1 MTDKYAFIVAEKAD
15 YPITSMCGWLG
26 VSRAG
31 YYEWRSRPAS
41 ASARRRF
48 MLATHV
54 VEIFEASR
62 GTYGAR
68 RVAAELG
75 GRGKAAGVRQVA
87 SIMREHGLV
96 ACQPRPY
103 KRTTYGDRAGAAA
116 DLLAG
121 DFTADRPRH
130 KLVGDITY
138 VWTWEGWLYLAT
150 VIDCFSRQVIGWS
163 MAEHMRAEL
172 VVDAL
177 TMAAGNGTLDTE
189 AIFHSDRGSQYSSAR
204 FRAALEAHGVRP
216 SMGRTGVCWDNAL
229 AESFFGALKTEC
241 VHRFTFPT
249 RRHARTAIAN
259 YIETFYNRRR
269 IHSRLGYR
277 TPQQVEIEHYSLS
290 LAA

>member
-1 MTDKYAFIVAEKAD
+1 VTDKYAVINAEKAD
-15 YPITSMCGWLG
+15 YPIVRMCGWLG

-41 ASARRRF
+41 ASARRRS
-48 MLATHV
+48 MLASRV
-54 VEIFEASR
+54 VEIFKASR

-68 RVAAELG
+68 RVAAELRA
-75 GRGKAAGVRQVA
+75 RGKAAGVRQVT

-103 KRTTYGDRAGAAA
+103 KRTTFGDRAGAAP
-116 DLLAG
+116 DLVAR
-121 DFTADRPRH
+121 DFTADRPRY

-138 VWTWEGWLYLAT
+138 VWTQEGWLYLAT

-163 MAEHMRAEL
+163 MAEHLRAEL

-177 TMAAGNGTLDTE
+177 AMAAGNGSLDKE
-189 AIFHSDRGSQYSSAR
+189 AIFHSDRGSQYCSAR
-204 FRAALEAHGVRP
+204 FRAALDGHGVRP

-241 VHRFTFPT
+241 IHRFSFPT

-277 TPQQVEIEHYSLS
+277 TPWQVEAEHYSLS

>member
-1 MTDKYAFIVAEKAD
+1 MTDKYAVIAAEKAT

-31 YYEWRSRPAS
+31 FYEWRTRPTS
-41 ASARRRF
+41 ATARRRS
-48 MLATHV
+48 MLGSRV
-54 VEIFEASR
+54 VEIFEESR

-68 RVAAELG
+68 RVAAELRA
-75 GRGKAAGVRQVA
+75 RGKAAGVRQVA

-103 KRTTYGDRAGAAA
+103 KRTTFGDRVGAAA
-116 DLLAG
+116 DLLAR
-121 DFTADRPRH
+121 DFTADRPRY

-177 TMAAGNGTLDTE
+177 DMAAGNGPLDKE

-204 FRAALEAHGVRP
+204 FRAALDEHGVRP

-241 VHRFTFPT
+241 VHRLTFPT
-249 RRHARTAIAN
+249 RRHARTAIAS
-259 YIETFYNRRR
+259 YIETFYNRQR

-277 TPQQVEIEHYSLS
+277 TPQQVETEHYSLG